1 MAELKDDINEERRI
15 LKEAGILDD
24 KLLEKMD
31 IFPGDRVRFRFYYPH
46 SGFEEMIGHFLGFY
60 TLYEGPEGGGDLNL
74 VIRIVKDGRTTVVY
88 KDRNYLEEY
97 EILEPNMKVRD
108 KIRDLGARHGRHVGH
123 EFGRASVLV
132 DALGERPE
140 ARDALLNRRVGAEHP
155 HERARGKR
163 VHDEQALRRRA
174 AERERPPPVRHLEFL
189 EGRGEGERLPDR
201 LRAAVVRLVFPAS
214 GDCKL
219 HEDGGDRREDHPD
232 QGEDERGRVPVP
244 VPGAAAEQHVP
255 AEHPR
260 HERDGACERRG
271 DRHDEDVAAPDVR
284 DFMGQDASKLVFRG

>member
-1 MAELKDDINEERRI
+1 
-15 LKEAGILDD
+15 
-24 KLLEKMD
+24 

-74 VIRIVKDGRTTVVY
+74 VIRTVKDGRTTVVY

-108 KIRDLGARHGRHVGH
+108 KIRDL
-123 EFGRASVLV
+123 
-132 DALGERPE
+132 
-140 ARDALLNRRVGAEHP
+140 
-155 HERARGKR
+155 
-163 VHDEQALRRRA
+163 
-174 AERERPPPVRHLEFL
+174 EFL

-201 LRAAVVRLVFPAS
+201 LRAAVVRLVFPAA
-214 GDCKL
+214 GDREL
-219 HEDGGDRREDHPD
+219 HENGGDRCKDHPD

-260 HERDGACERRG
+260 HERNGAREGRG
-271 DRHDEDVAAPDVR
+271 NRHHEDVAVPDVR
-284 DFMGQDASKLVFRG
+284 DFVGQDASELAFRVAAEDALWHGDDR